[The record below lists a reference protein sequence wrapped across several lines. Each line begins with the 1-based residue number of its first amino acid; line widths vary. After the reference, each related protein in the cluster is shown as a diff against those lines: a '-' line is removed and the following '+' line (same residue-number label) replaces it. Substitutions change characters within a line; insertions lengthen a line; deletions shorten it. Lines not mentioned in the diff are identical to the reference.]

1 MNWLISSLVAM
12 ICWGVWGFLMKIA
25 SKYFNWHQI
34 FVVTSISTLTAAF
47 LVFVLFRPVIHV
59 HSASFR
65 YALLAGAVGIIAL
78 LAFYSG
84 IGGGKAIIVVP
95 LTALYPVVTTI
106 LSYLLLREEVSLMKG
121 TGILLALVAIL
132 LISMD

>member
-1 MNWLISSLVAM
+1 MNWLISSLIAM

-25 SKYFNWHQI
+25 SKYYNWHQI

-47 LVFVLFRPVIHV
+47 LVLILFRPVINV
-59 HSASFR
+59 QSTGFR
-65 YALLAGAVGIIAL
+65 YAFLAGAIGIIAL

-95 LTALYPVVTTI
+95 LTSLYPAITTI
-106 LSYLLLREEVSLMKG
+106 LSYLILREEVSLMKG
-121 TGILLALVAIL
+121 TGIFLAFIAIL
-132 LISMD
+132 LISLD

>member
-1 MNWLISSLVAM
+1 MNWLISSLIAM

-47 LVFVLFRPVIHV
+47 LVLVLFRPVINV
-59 HSASFR
+59 QSVGFK
-65 YALLAGAVGIIAL
+65 YAFLAGAVGIIAL

-95 LTALYPVVTTI
+95 LTSLYPVITTI
-106 LSYLLLREEVSLMKG
+106 LSYLILHEEVSLMKG
-121 TGILLALVAIL
+121 TGIFLAFVAIL
-132 LISMD
+132 LISLD